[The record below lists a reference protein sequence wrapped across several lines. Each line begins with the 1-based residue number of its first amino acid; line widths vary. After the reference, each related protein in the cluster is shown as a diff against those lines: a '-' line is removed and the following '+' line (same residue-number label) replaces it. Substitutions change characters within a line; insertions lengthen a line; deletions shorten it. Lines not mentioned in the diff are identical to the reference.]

1 MAARFSTL
9 APQLYD
15 PWVKGMVTGS
25 GDGALAACGNVPH
38 LAVSRCVAGMR
49 RKVSDSNQL
58 RRNYA
63 LAGGLN
69 PAIQHGPVE
78 IPRVQILRTHRR
90 GRKRR

>member
-1 MAARFSTL
+1 
-9 APQLYD
+9 
-15 PWVKGMVTGS
+15 
-25 GDGALAACGNVPH
+25 
-38 LAVSRCVAGMR
+38 MR
-49 RKVSDSNQL
+49 RKISDSNQL